1 MSDAV
6 RPRLPAV
13 VWSLWVVA
21 ALLLLPVLTGWAYAA
36 VVAATALLLAAYP
49 PLRAPHPRPD
59 REDREL
65 IVMAVLYLA
74 VVALMRTA
82 FVGFGTD
89 QVAGL
94 FLCFAAALLLGV
106 LGPVFYETWAGHRP
120 LRTLGLRLDNWRPTV
135 VLALLFAAVQFALT
149 LWGYDLPAAQDWVPL
164 LVMALVVGMF
174 ESVFFRGFV
183 QGRLTDRFGP
193 VVGVSVAALAY
204 GLYHVGYGMGLT
216 EIGFLTGLGV
226 VYSVAF
232 AIVRN
237 VLVLWPLLTPMGSFF
252 ANVRTG
258 DIDLPWAS
266 IMGFADVAMLMAVG
280 GWLAWRHHRKEE
292 RASGNQHGLVAA

>member
-1 MSDAV
+1 MSDTA
-6 RPRLPAV
+6 RRSRPAV

-21 ALLLLPVLTGWAYAA
+21 ALLLLPVLTGWTYAA
-36 VVAATALLLAAYP
+36 VVAGTALLLAALP
-49 PLRAPHPRPD
+49 SLRPWHPDPGRD
-59 REDREL
+59 DREL
-65 IVMAVLYLA
+65 VVMAGLYVG
-74 VVALMRTA
+74 VVALMRAA
-82 FVGFGTD
+82 FVGFGTE

-94 FLCFAAALLLGV
+94 FLFFAAALLLGV

-120 LRTLGLRLDNWRPTV
+120 LRALGLRLDNWRPT
-135 VLALLFAAVQFALT
+135 LALGLLFAAVQFALT
-149 LWGYDLPAAQDWVPL
+149 LWGFDLPAAEDWVPL

-183 QGRLTDRFGP
+183 QNRLTDRFGP
-193 VVGVSVAALAY
+193 VVGVAVAALAY

-252 ANVRTG
+252 ANVSNG
-258 DIDLPWAS
+258 DIELPWAS
-266 IMGFADVAMLMAVG
+266 IMGFADVAGFMVAG
-280 GWLAWRHHRKEE
+280 GWIAWRHHRKEQ
-292 RASGNQHGLVAA
+292 RAGGRPHGLVVT